1 MAESFTKEF
10 SLAMVDTEHEEN
22 GETWSKEEKDVLAEL
37 YICSYPTSTH
47 LADQSAELRTVGLIQ

>member
-1 MAESFTKEF
+1 VAESFTKEF

-37 YICSYPTSTH
+37 YIAPIQLRHTLLTKV
-47 LADQSAELRTVGLIQ
+47 QS